1 MNIIHIFANKLY
13 AIQFANESKDE
24 WNKLNEQWTDL
35 IWLEDFF
42 EANQKDLSELTLEE
56 AVIQTINEADL
67 LFETVLSKV
76 NEKGWL
82 NSVFKNLHNQEY
94 KAVVLSKK
102 KARRNWL
109 RIYAI
114 KIDEEVFLITGGAI
128 KLTHLMQERAHTNEE
143 LTKLEQAK
151 NYLKENHVFDED
163 SFREFEIEL

>member
-1 MNIIHIFANKLY
+1 
-13 AIQFANESKDE
+13 
-24 WNKLNEQWTDL
+24 
-35 IWLEDFF
+35 EDFF

-151 NYLKENHVFDED
+151 NYLKEN
-163 SFREFEIEL
+163 